1 MNIRNLPYAGLKQ
14 VEKEPL
20 CAEAVM
26 AKASKILMDT
36 ANPSMHEIMLADAL
50 VNMATEL
57 ACRTSTVRYEAIS
70 ICSEEPSGHSSVR

>member
-20 CAEAVM
+20 SAEAVM

-36 ANPSMHEIMLADAL
+36 ADPSMQEIMLADAL
-50 VNMATEL
+50 VNMAAEL
-57 ACRTSTVRYEAIS
+57 ACHANAVRYEAIN